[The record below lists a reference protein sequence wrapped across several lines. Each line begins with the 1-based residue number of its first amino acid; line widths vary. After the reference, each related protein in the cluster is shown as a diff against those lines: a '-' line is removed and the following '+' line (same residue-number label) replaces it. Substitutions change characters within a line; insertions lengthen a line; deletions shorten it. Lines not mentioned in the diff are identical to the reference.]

1 MPALIQFGM
10 LGLATGSLYVL
21 LALGLVI
28 IYRGSGVVNFAHG
41 AIAMVAGFLYW
52 YLTTTVGV
60 PVWAA
65 VPTSIVAA
73 GCVGL
78 IIHYGV
84 MRPLR
89 EAAALTRIIATLAV
103 MIILQEGMALIY
115 NGPALVVAPQL
126 PTGTVTLFGAVIGVD
141 KLIIL
146 GGVLVIAALLG
157 VLYRYTQFG
166 RMSAAATQN
175 PRALAGLGHSPSRVL
190 GVNWFIGAA
199 MAGAAG
205 VMLAPIENLS
215 VTDYTLLVVPALA
228 AAVVGNLSSFP
239 LALAGGL
246 VIGVLQ
252 SEVSRYVTAPGWT
265 DAVPFLAMI
274 VLLLVR
280 GEKLASRTQAAV
292 RLPRIGTG
300 RLRPGWIVAGFAVGV
315 LVIETVSAQW
325 NGAITTSLG
334 TALIVLSLVVVT
346 GYSGQL
352 SLAQFAMAGWGAW
365 IAGLLAKSGT
375 LPFLPAVLVGA
386 AATLPLG
393 LVIGAV
399 TLRSRGVNLAI
410 VTLGLAVALN
420 GLVFNNPASV
430 GDGTFIIPET
440 KIGGLDVGAIV
451 YPQRYSLVAL
461 VAFTLAGLAVANI
474 RRGRS
479 GRRLVAVRSNER
491 AAASLGV
498 GVKTAKLAAFGW
510 SGLIAGLGGALL
522 AFQNPNIDFSS
533 YDPLQSVNVIG
544 DAVVGGV
551 GLIAGPLA
559 GSQLG
564 SGSVVSTA
572 LDNLGNSASLYL
584 PLIGGVLLVLTLLTQ
599 PDGIAAKLI
608 DQAAFLGRRT
618 AGLARGRL
626 PRLRA
631 RTGSAG
637 SAPEGPGTPHTVPP
651 RELAIESL
659 SVSFSGVK
667 ALTDV
672 GLTVGPGEIVGLIGP
687 NGAGKTTL
695 IDAATGFIRPGR
707 GRITL
712 AGEDITRRTATARA
726 RRGLARSFQSLE
738 LFDDLTVLD
747 NLRTASE
754 PPNLGA
760 YLTDALW
767 PAKRDLTAAAK
778 AAISEFRLAQYLGKR
793 PSELPYGVRRLV
805 GIARCVATNPSVVA
819 LDEPAAGLD
828 SREAAELGVLLR
840 NLARDWGMGILLVEH
855 NVELVLGLCDRV
867 YALDFGHV
875 IADGAPGEIR
885 DDPAVVSAYLGTG
898 DDHADDDLHP
908 HLADTTA
915 DTES

>member
-1 MPALIQFGM
+1 VPALIQFGM

-52 YLTTTVGV
+52 YLTHDAGF

-65 VPTSIVAA
+65 VPLSIVAA

-78 IIHYGV
+78 LIHYGV

-126 PTGTVTLFGAVIGVD
+126 PTGTVTLFGAAVGVD

-146 GGVLVIAALLG
+146 GGVLVISALLG
-157 VLYRYTQFG
+157 AFYRYTQFG

-175 PRALAGLGHSPSRVL
+175 PQALAGLGHSPSLVL

-228 AAVVGNLSSFP
+228 AAVVGSLSSFP

-246 VIGVLQ
+246 VIGVAQ

-274 VLLLVR
+274 ILLLLR
-280 GEKLASRTQAAV
+280 GERLTSRTQASV

-300 RLRPGWIVAGFAVGV
+300 RLRPGSIMVAFVLGV

-365 IAGLLAKSGT
+365 IAGLLAKSGA

-393 LVIGAV
+393 LVVGAI

-420 GLVFNNPASV
+420 SLVFNNPASV
-430 GDGTFIIPET
+430 GDGTFIIPEA
-440 KIGGLDVGAIV
+440 KIGGLDVGSIV
-451 YPQRYSLVAL
+451 YPQRYSLVVL
-461 VAFTLAGLAVANI
+461 IAFTLACLAVANI

-498 GVKTAKLAAFGW
+498 SVKTAKLAAFGW

-544 DAVVGGV
+544 DAVVGGI
-551 GLIAGPLA
+551 GLITGPLA

-564 SGSVVSTA
+564 PGSVVSTA

-584 PLIGGVLLVLTLLTQ
+584 PFAGGVLLAVTLLTQ
-599 PDGIAAKLI
+599 PDGIAAKLSE
-608 DQAAFLGRRT
+608 QAAFLSHHIARL
-618 AGLARGRL
+618 AGGHL
-626 PRLRA
+626 PRIRSKA
-631 RTGSAG
+631 ASSAQDA
-637 SAPEGPGTPHTVPP
+637 SGTPHTVPP
-651 RELAIESL
+651 RELSIDSL

-667 ALTDV
+667 ALTNV

-695 IDAATGFIRPGR
+695 IDAATGFIRTDR

-712 AGEDITRRTATARA
+712 AGEDITRRTASARA

-754 PPNLGA
+754 PSNLGA

-767 PAKRDLTAAAK
+767 PAKRDLTVAAK
-778 AAISEFRLAQYLGKR
+778 AAVSEFRLAGYLDNR

-805 GIARCVATNPSVVA
+805 GIARCVAANPSVVA

-828 SREAAELGVLLR
+828 SHEAAELGVLLR
-840 NLARDWGMGILLVEH
+840 NLAREWGMGILLVEH

-875 IADGAPGEIR
+875 IADGTPGEIR

-898 DDHADDDLHP
+898 DDHADDDFHP